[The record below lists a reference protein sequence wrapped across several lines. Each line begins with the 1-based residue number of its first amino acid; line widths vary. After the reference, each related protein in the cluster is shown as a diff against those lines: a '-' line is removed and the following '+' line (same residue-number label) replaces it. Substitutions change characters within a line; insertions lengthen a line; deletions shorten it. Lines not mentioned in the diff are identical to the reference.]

1 MKGKIIKSL
10 LLSVVAFVILT
21 LSDLA
26 LDHSLTIVTFLD
38 NAYLAISIFFSFLTY
53 ILIRFIRKRDW
64 KLHDWVSFFFILY
77 PVSVVSYLFVVFLIG
92 YVAFD
97 HDDALNVVKI
107 VTRPL
112 IISLILTI
120 VLYYSYKNRQKA
132 KMEGS
137 GDAR

>member
-26 LDHSLTIVTFLD
+26 LDYSLTIVTFLD

-112 IISLILTI
+112 IISIILTV
-120 VLYYSYKNRQKA
+120 VLYYSYKNRQKTI
-132 KMEGS
+132 MEGS

>member
-112 IISLILTI
+112 IISIILT
-120 VLYYSYKNRQKA
+120 VVFYYSYKNRQKTI
-132 KMEGS
+132 MEGS